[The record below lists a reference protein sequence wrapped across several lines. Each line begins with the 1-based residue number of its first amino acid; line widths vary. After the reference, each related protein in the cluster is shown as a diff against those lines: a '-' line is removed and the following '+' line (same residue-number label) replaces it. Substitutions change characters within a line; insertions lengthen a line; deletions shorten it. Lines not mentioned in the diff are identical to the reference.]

1 MKRLSQE
8 EKQWLLHNF
17 DPAGRKE
24 WVQNDV
30 FKHWTGVNR
39 RGTFEGATG
48 IGKTRIG
55 IRAVKDQFSEY
66 ENAEVWIIVP
76 TATLRD
82 TDWPAEFRKWGAED
96 LLGKVHIICYASIS
110 RMKPKQDID
119 LLILDEVHHL
129 TPKATTHLF
138 HLPDTQ
144 VYNILGLTATMPR
157 TNRWEEEKAKRDLID
172 QYAPSFYKVS
182 LEDGIELELIAD
194 FEVHVLKYELDNK
207 VQNKEYGGKKYTE
220 RTLYQHLTKMVQR
233 GVFSKKP
240 GLKAMAMQK
249 RTQLLR
255 TLGTKVNLARIAMG
269 KVLQP
274 GKRTLIFCGSIEQCN
289 ELCGERVY
297 HSQTDDK
304 ALIAFQ
310 AEELD
315 WMGVVNALN
324 EGKNVNNLDQSLI
337 VQLDSSERNLVQ
349 RIGRNVRFRP
359 GHKAKI
365 YVLVV
370 AATVDEQWYKSAFAE
385 FDKKRIREYM
395 VTIE

>member
-8 EKQWLLHNF
+8 ERQWLLHNL

-30 FKHWTGVNR
+30 FKHWTGVNW

-55 IRAVKDQFSEY
+55 IRAIKHQFSLN
-66 ENAEVWIIVP
+66 ENAEVWVIVP

-82 TDWPAEFRKWGAED
+82 TDWPAEFRKWGAEE
-96 LLGKVHIICYASIS
+96 LLDKVHIICYASIS
-110 RMKPKQDID
+110 KMKPKKDID

-144 VYNILGLTATMPR
+144 IYGILGLTATMPR
-157 TNRWEEEKAKRDLID
+157 TNKWEEEKAKRDLID

-207 VQNKEYGGKKYTE
+207 IQNKEYGGKKYTE

-240 GLKAMAMQK
+240 GLKAVAMQK

-255 TLGTKVNLARIAMG
+255 TLGTKVNLARIAMN
-269 KVLQP
+269 KILQP

-289 ELCGERVY
+289 ELCGERTY
-297 HSQTDDK
+297 HSQTDDR

-315 WMGVVNALN
+315 WIGVVNALN

-337 VQLDSSERNLVQ
+337 VQLDSSERNLIQ

-359 GHKAKI
+359 GYKAKI